1 MTVPPRRRPR
11 RAAIWWLL
19 GIALTGAALAWLAFA
34 PLATAPTGDVTGGLV
49 GEPAPALRGE
59 TLDGSA
65 IDLAND
71 GSGRLTWVNFWATS
85 CEPCRTEMPAMQA
98 LAERYDEQLLVLGVN
113 WGESRDSVA
122 DFVDRYAVRYPIV
135 LDPTLAT
142 FYGWNATD
150 GLPRHF
156 FVDGE
161 GTVVREFMGPLA
173 PSAMVEILD
182 ELL

>member
-1 MTVPPRRRPR
+1 M
-11 RAAIWWLL
+11 
-19 GIALTGAALAWLAFA
+19 
-34 PLATAPTGDVTGGLV
+34 
-49 GEPAPALRGE
+49 
-59 TLDGSA
+59 
-65 IDLAND
+65 
-71 GSGRLTWVNFWATS
+71 
-85 CEPCRTEMPAMQA
+85 
-98 LAERYDEQLLVLGVN
+98 LGVN

-142 FYGWNATD
+142 FYGWNTTD

-161 GTVVREFMGPLA
+161 GTVVREVIGPLA